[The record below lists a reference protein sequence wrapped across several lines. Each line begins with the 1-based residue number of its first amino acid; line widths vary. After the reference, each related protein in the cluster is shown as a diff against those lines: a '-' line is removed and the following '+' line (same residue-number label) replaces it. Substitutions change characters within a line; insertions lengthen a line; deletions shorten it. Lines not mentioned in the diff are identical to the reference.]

1 MFVSFLRESPAAR
14 GFQLVVQELEV
25 EWSSGVRTPRLNIK
39 RKEAGIDG
47 GVRLW
52 LFPMAATDP
61 QVLALAAQI
70 TESREQDIALLLLK
84 LKGN

>member
-1 MFVSFLRESPAAR
+1 MGTAR
-14 GFQLVVQELEV
+14 LDV
-25 EWSSGVRTPRLNIK
+25 E

-70 TESREQDIALLLLK
+70 TESREQDIPLLLLK